1 MYRKIQVPINVDI
14 LNRKHGNDL
23 KFCVN
28 DCFVILQ
35 PHYKWCKLILIL
47 DPDCTTKYKWYVP
60 QNTSFSQE
68 YYATAKF
75 LWTVLLIS
83 WESQALD
90 VLCLTLHIALFHQF
104 GIYFFSRHLVWASIC
119 GNHNKNDLSNSFR
132 CKVQIL
138 SHKNSC
144 TLQTYF
150 KNLEF
155 FGLFHQI
162 FYKNS
167 QHFLGKGPLLSWKYA
182 SEIEKFKILC

>member
-1 MYRKIQVPINVDI
+1 MKNVFFLCFCIVFHSNNSSQPVFIFILPLICNYFLGFKIWQKNWHAPQNTSALNVDI

-23 KFCVN
+23 KFCMN

-90 VLCLTLHIALFHQF
+90 VLCLTLHIAFFHQF
-104 GIYFFSRHLVWASIC
+104 GIYFF
-119 GNHNKNDLSNSFR
+119 
-132 CKVQIL
+132 
-138 SHKNSC
+138 
-144 TLQTYF
+144 
-150 KNLEF
+150 
-155 FGLFHQI
+155 
-162 FYKNS
+162 
-167 QHFLGKGPLLSWKYA
+167 
-182 SEIEKFKILC
+182 